1 MLLQMPRRT
10 YLSCS
15 SDDEFEDDEEDSVK
29 SIKIVVIGDNKVGK
43 TNLISRIVKNQFNIV
58 YQKTK
63 SIEVH
68 NQINF
73 GDVTAS
79 MWDVPYKIVRYYNI
93 SCLNSDAI
101 ILMYDVDK
109 PETLDRGIMIWKRMF
124 NILYKK
130 SIPNLWFVARGK
142 RPEDYSIEYCPN
154 ERLFFVDNMCNTGI
168 KELMYDIRT
177 TIKNIKK

>member
-1 MLLQMPRRT
+1 MKRRT

-15 SDDEFEDDEEDSVK
+15 SDDDSSDEEDTIK

-43 TNLISRIVKNQFNIV
+43 TNLISRIVRNQFSIV
-58 YQKTK
+58 YQQTK

-68 NQINF
+68 NQIHL
-73 GDVTAS
+73 GDVSAS
-79 MWDVPYKIVRYYNI
+79 IWDVPYKIVRYYNI

-124 NILYKK
+124 DVLYKN
-130 SIPNLWFVARGK
+130 SIPNLWFVVRGK
-142 RPEDYSIEYCPN
+142 RPEDYSIPCCPN

-177 TIKNIKK
+177 TIINIKK